1 MRLDLSSRTVNHQLH
16 GVYRLLLHSM
26 QAVARAR
33 CPNDAA
39 HTLGG
44 ES

>member
-1 MRLDLSSRTVNHQLH
+1 MRLDLSSKTVNHQLH
-16 GVYRLLLHSM
+16 GVSRLLLHNVH
-26 QAVARAR
+26 AVARAR